1 MVKKR
6 ILVTGGAGYV
16 GTSLLPKLLDEGHE
30 VTVFDNLM
38 HGGNQLLV
46 FFRNKNFNFIKG
58 DVRIKNDLKEAVKN
72 KDIIIHLAAIVGFPA
87 CQNNPEL
94 ARHVNVGGTQNLIE
108 VTNPEQVILYGS
120 TGSNYGKVTE
130 ICTEETPLNPLS
142 LYGETKTRAENLLLE
157 RGNVVAYRFATA
169 FGVSPRLRLDLL
181 INDFTNKCLRDGYL
195 VVYEKN
201 FMRTF
206 IHVSDMGESFK
217 FAINNMDKMINKVY
231 NVGDS
236 SMNYSKEAICQMIA
250 KKTGAFIHFEE
261 IGEDADK
268 RNYIVSYDKI
278 SDLGFKTTIGVE
290 EGIDEII
297 KVLKVVDFRNPYI
310 NKRPNYEI

>member
-1 MVKKR
+1 MVRKK

-16 GTSLLPKLLDEGHE
+16 GTSLLPKLLEDGHE

-38 HGGNQLLV
+38 QGGNQLLS
-46 FFRNKNFNFIKG
+46 FFKNKNFHFVKG
-58 DVRIKNDLKEAVKN
+58 DITIKNDLKEVVKD

-94 ARHVNVGGTQNLIE
+94 ATNVNVGGTRNLIE
-108 VTNPEQVILYGS
+108 VSDPSQVIFYGS
-120 TGSNYGKVTE
+120 TGSNYGKVTDV
-130 ICTEETPLNPLS
+130 CTEETPLNPLS
-142 LYGETKTRAENLLLE
+142 LYGETKTLGEQMLLE
-157 RGNVVAYRFATA
+157 RGNVIAYRFATA

-195 VVYEKN
+195 VVYEKH

-206 IHVSDMGESFK
+206 IHVADMGDSFI
-217 FAINNMDKMINKVY
+217 FAINNLDKMIDNVY
-231 NVGDS
+231 NVGS
-236 SMNYSKEAICQMIA
+236 SKMNYSKEEICNIISD
-250 KKTGAFIHFEE
+250 KTKSFIHFEE

-268 RNYIVSYDKI
+268 RNYVVSYDKI
-278 SDLGFKTTIGVE
+278 NKLGFETKIGIH

-297 KVLKVVDFRNPYI
+297 KVLKVVDFRNPYVNTQPGI
-310 NKRPNYEI
+310 K

>member
-16 GTSLLPKLLDEGHE
+16 GTALLSKLLEAGHE

-38 HGGNQLLV
+38 QGGNQLLS
-46 FFRNKNFNFIKG
+46 FFRNKNFHFVHG
-58 DVRIKNDLKEAVKN
+58 DVTIKRDLERAVKGQ
-72 KDIIIHLAAIVGFPA
+72 DIIVHLAAIVGFPA
-87 CQNNPEL
+87 CKNNPEL
-94 ARHVNVGGTQNLIE
+94 ATRVNVGGTQNLID
-108 VTNPEQVILYGS
+108 VTTPEQVILYGS
-120 TGSNYGKVTE
+120 TGSNYGKVTD
-130 ICTEETPLNPLS
+130 ICTEESPLNPLS
-142 LYGETKTRAENLLLE
+142 LYGETKTDAERMLMK

-195 VVYEKN
+195 VVYEKH

-206 IHVSDMGESFK
+206 IHVSDMASAFML
-217 FAINNMDKMINKVY
+217 AINNTDKMVNNVY
-231 NVGDS
+231 NIGDD
-236 SMNYSKEAICQMIA
+236 SMNHSKEAICRMVA
-250 KKTGAFIHFEE
+250 GKTDAFIHFEE

-278 SDLGFKTTIGVE
+278 KALGFRTEITVE

-297 KVLKVVDFRNPYI
+297 KALSVVDFHNPYVNI
-310 NKRPNYEI
+310 KKGLG

>member
-16 GTSLLPKLLDEGHE
+16 GTALLPKLLEAGHE

-38 HGGNQLLV
+38 QGGNQLLS
-46 FFRNKNFNFIKG
+46 FFRNKNFHFVNG
-58 DVRIKNDLKEAVKN
+58 DVTIKKDIEAAVKD
-72 KDIIIHLAAIVGFPA
+72 KDVIIHLAAIVGFPA
-87 CQNNPEL
+87 CKNNPEL
-94 ARHVNVGGTQNLIE
+94 ATNVNVGGTRNIIE
-108 VTNPEQVILYGS
+108 ATTPEQVILYGS
-120 TGSNYGKVTE
+120 TGSNYGKVTDV
-130 ICTEETPLNPLS
+130 CTEESPLNPLS
-142 LYGETKTRAENLLLE
+142 LYGETKTEAEHMLME
-157 RGNVVAYRFATA
+157 RGNVIAYRFATA

-195 VVYEKN
+195 VVYEKH

-206 IHVSDMGESFK
+206 IHVSDMANAFML
-217 FAINNMDKMINKVY
+217 AVNNLDVMVNNVY
-231 NVGDS
+231 NIGDD
-236 SMNYSKEAICQMIA
+236 SMNYSKEAVCRMVA
-250 KKTGAFIHFEE
+250 DKTGGFIHFEE

-278 SDLGFKTTIGVE
+278 KALGFNTEVTIE

-297 KVLKVVDFRNPYI
+297 KALNVADFINPYVNI
-310 NKRPNYEI
+310 KRGLG